1 MHILLIA
8 MAMSIE
14 HLTILTFQKCSS
26 CQLLFSDIVKFL
38 FLLFLG
44 PTFCCGARLNW
55 NQTYSTRSECICA
68 IVTMVFRLCIIA
80 SNCEKCAEVAKSYM
94 PLATEFENLH
104 ASGHSIDCLGS
115 SSRQRWCKKL
125 RSHVWW
131 RTIWWRCARVG
142 FYQPSVFDANTHVY
156 QSSYTTYVRLPLY

>member
-1 MHILLIA
+1 MVKFVINEIFSKSRSQFLNPLCLWQCFPLLEMHILLIA

-38 FLLFLG
+38 
-44 PTFCCGARLNW
+44 ARLNW

-80 SNCEKCAEVAKSYM
+80 SNCEKCADSEVAKSYM

-104 ASGHSIDCLGS
+104 ASGHSIDCLRS

-125 RSHVWW
+125 RSHVW
-131 RTIWWRCARVG
+131 
-142 FYQPSVFDANTHVY
+142 
-156 QSSYTTYVRLPLY
+156 

>member
-38 FLLFLG
+38 
-44 PTFCCGARLNW
+44 ARLNW

-80 SNCEKCAEVAKSYM
+80 SNCEKCADSEVAKSYM

-156 QSSYTTYVRLPLY
+156 QSSYTMHFELYIC